1 MQMKLWLL
9 DDIKKVFRSAT
20 ELPPT
25 AQNGNGQNLLKSLAR
40 VTDITFPTRSSR
52 YDLKNIEILPNVYT
66 PPVKI
71 LRGPRS
77 YGRSELGIRV
87 QHLRDRFVCFRKGA
101 RLAYPNRI

>member
-9 DDIKKVFRSAT
+9 DDVNKVLRSAT
-20 ELPPT
+20 ELPPA

-77 YGRSELGIRV
+77 YGRSKFGIRV
-87 QHLRDRFVCFRKGA
+87 QHLRDRLVCLRKRA
-101 RLAYPNRI
+101 CLAYLNRI